1 MVLVSMV
8 PLGVVGFELRARTQS
23 ELDTAAKQALAT
35 ELSRVEAEIEGYIDM
50 HEQLLRTAALDP
62 AIISMDPKQQKPVLQ
77 AIAKSRTDLMVVQ
90 TSDLTG
96 QNVAKGDDS
105 SLNNIADRVYFQAVA
120 KGGDRGYQTV
130 VSKTTG
136 KPGLCISVPI
146 KDGSTLKGVL
156 NNNIDL
162 QKIADTVN
170 AIKIGQTGHAWLV
183 DEQNKAMAYEDKAM
197 VEKQASMAEY
207 PAVQLARQGKTD
219 VTVVTMDGVPVL
231 SAQKVLPQGWVLV
244 VEMDQ
249 SEATA
254 AASRMDTFLRLVSLI
269 AIVAILLMA
278 IVISRSLSRPISVMS
293 AFVERL
299 GSGDFTATLAMRRS
313 DELGQMAVA
322 LGRMQETLR
331 NHVLDVK
338 QAASG
343 VRSSGHELSDAA
355 ATSAEAQAAIS
366 EAFARTLTDV
376 ETATGQQ
383 QERLGSAKEAVVELV
398 AAVEQ
403 IAKSASHQAEEVNE
417 AAGVVQEVAG
427 QATTVTEGI
436 GRVASAVEQAAAT
449 GQAGRASLES
459 VLNGIRSTNEQVSA
473 AAQQVRDLGNR
484 SEAIG
489 TILSELTSIADQTNL
504 LALNAA
510 IEAARAGDAGRG
522 FAVVAEEV
530 RRLADRSVTSTREI
544 GAILAALQDGVRAV
558 SDAMDESAGVA
569 QDGAA
574 RAGEAR
580 NALGALVVA
589 IAASTDEARTIRQ
602 AASALTGAQERLT
615 KTFETLAAVAEEN
628 SASAEEMAASG
639 ETVRQAIGELD
650 ALAMQNFAAIQGV
663 GGDLERIAGAIGQ
676 VAGSVQQLETL
687 NGALEESVAHLKT

>member
-676 VAGSVQQLETL
+676 MAGSVQQLETL

>member
-417 AAGVVQEVAG
+417 AAGVVQEVAS

-676 VAGSVQQLETL
+676 MAGSVQQLETL